1 MKIKLLHLYGDVM
14 NLYGEYANVRILER
28 YLTDLGHEVQTDSLN
43 LYEKKD
49 ISGYDFYYMGAGT
62 ERNQK
67 SALAQLLHYREVL
80 RSACDSGKVLLFTGN
95 AFALLGKSVTDA
107 DGKAYE
113 ALGIGEFT
121 TTETKNRITGD
132 CIAKLGDETAVGFI
146 NKCSTTQGVETP
158 LFTLTMG
165 YGNCGSGGAEGFVK
179 NHCFGTQITG
189 PILAKNPFF
198 LKKIAGLLLG
208 DAFEDRVT
216 YPYMEKGYQITLN
229 ELTKRVD

>member
-14 NLYGEYANVRILER
+14 NLYGEYANVQILTR
-28 YLTDLGHEVQTDSLN
+28 YLTDLGHEVEIDTLN
-43 LYEKKD
+43 LYDEKD

-67 SALAQLLHYREVL
+67 LALGRLLHYREAL
-80 RSACDSGKVLLFTGN
+80 QAACREGKVLLFTGN
-95 AFALLGKSVTDA
+95 AFALLGSSVTDA

-113 ALGIGEFT
+113 ALRIGDFT
-121 TTETKNRITGD
+121 TTETKTRMTGD

-146 NKCSTTQGVETP
+146 NKCSRTEGVETP
-158 LFTLTMG
+158 LFNLTMG
-165 YGNCGSGGAEGFVK
+165 QGNCGNGGAEGFVK
-179 NHCFGTQITG
+179 NNCFGTQITG

-198 LKKIAGLLLG
+198 LKKIAKLLLG
-208 DAFEDRVT
+208 DAYRDSVT

-229 ELTKRVD
+229 ELTKRAE